1 MFTEVRQAILPLA
14 LRRLHRKDD
23 LERACFLI
31 ESLAQ
36 HWRGHRPFD
45 LLIVT
50 PARDADFV
58 RARLPRLARVT
69 VTVRPESDFFRPFSR
84 FFMLTGWFR
93 QQIIKLHVPARLGF
107 GGYLTLDSDVACVGD
122 FDATTFVHDGKALS
136 RWEPK
141 HHHDWWRSAAKMVGV
156 PFDAATHG
164 LSVTPNILHGDLAA
178 QALAHFRHGSV
189 DPVTTLGFEVI
200 RRLGT
205 IPWTEYSLYTSV
217 AELNGNLFDYHIHW
231 DPAYFSDTQLV
242 SEQLLRLGP
251 RRFRAADEAAPG
263 QRSRRQVH
271 HRAKPRP
278 HSRRAGARVLHRLC
292 RLTYRDSPPAPAAP
306 SARCAAATIR

>member
-23 LERACFLI
+23 LARACFLI
-31 ESLAQ
+31 ESLAL

-58 RARLPRLARVT
+58 RARLPSLARVNA
-69 VTVRPESDFFRPFSR
+69 TVRPESDFFRPFSR

-93 QQIIKLHVPARLGF
+93 QQIIKLYVPARLGF

-122 FDATTFVHDGKALS
+122 FDATTFVHEGKALS

-141 HHHDWWRSAAKMVGV
+141 HHHDWWRSAARMVGV

-164 LSVTPNILHGDLAA
+164 LSVTPNILHGELAA
-178 QALAHFRHGSV
+178 QTLAHFQHGSI
-189 DPVTTLGFEVI
+189 DPVTTLGIEVI

-217 AELNGNLFDYHIHW
+217 AELNGNLFDYHVHW
-231 DPAYFSDTQLV
+231 DPSYFSDTQLV
-242 SEQLLRLGP
+242 SEKSCVWDRDD
-251 RRFRAADEAAPG
+251 FE
-263 QRSRRQVH
+263 
-271 HRAKPRP
+271 
-278 HSRRAGARVLHRLC
+278 
-292 RLTYRDSPPAPAAP
+292 RLTKLRKGSDPGGKFIIVQSH
-306 SARCAAATIR
+306 ARIPVEQVREYCISFAT